1 MSLKKDISYIT
12 NKLIELNNCEDV
24 EEFYVLCT
32 GLYYR
37 INSIVFKFE
46 TEKFKVEEKKSVSS
60 YRTDSN

>member
-1 MSLKKDISYIT
+1 MSLKKDFSYIT
-12 NKLIELNNCEDV
+12 NK
-24 EEFYVLCT
+24 LCT

-60 YRTDSN
+60 DRTDSN